1 MKKYLKL
8 SVATLFVIVLST
20 FIPKAIENMVTS
32 VEIIS
37 PKKSII
43 SEDIYTSGVI
53 EEISK
58 KDIFVELPIVP
69 EKVNVQIGD
78 YVEAQDVIATVD
90 TAATQAALFNLADS
104 TKLIPQEFMEVIGKL
119 NVSEEIVKDYI
130 PTEIVSPTS
139 GTITSINLIAGAM
152 TTPKT
157 TVCTI
162 SKTDVMRVKM
172 TIDEIDSDKIVE
184 GDIVVFKASATGDVK
199 YTGKVDRG
207 FTPATKTIS
216 GTSQVTVVG
225 IYVQLDANYSRL
237 KPGYS
242 VNGVVKKSG
251 DVVAM
256 TIPYEAIL
264 QDDNN
269 QEYTYVYRDGR
280 AIRKDITTGEEFSD
294 KVQVISGLDQD
305 DLIIVNAVNIKGNNV
320 IVKNVG

>member
-8 SVATLFVIVLST
+8 SVATLFIIVLST
-20 FIPKAIENMVTS
+20 FIPEAIENMVTS
-32 VEIIS
+32 VELIS
-37 PKKSII
+37 PQRSIV
-43 SEDIYTSGVI
+43 SEDVYTNGVI

-78 YVEAQDVIATVD
+78 YVQAQDVIASVD

-104 TKLIPQEFMEVIGKL
+104 TNLIPQEYMAVIGKL
-119 NVSEEIVKDYI
+119 NVSEQMIKDYI

-139 GTITSINLIAGAM
+139 GTVTSINLIAGAM
-152 TTPKT
+152 ATPKT

-172 TIDEIDSDKIVE
+172 TIDEIDADEVRK
-184 GDIVVFKASATGDVK
+184 GDVVVFKASATGDVK
-199 YTGKVDRG
+199 YTGKIERV
-207 FTPATKTIS
+207 FPTATKTIA

-225 IYVQLDANYSRL
+225 IYVALDANYSRL

-242 VNGVVKKSG
+242 VNGVVKKQG
-251 DVVAM
+251 DIVAM

-269 QEYTYVYRDGR
+269 QEYIYVYEGGR
-280 AIRKDITTGEEFSD
+280 AIRKNITTGEEFPD
-294 KVQVISGLDQD
+294 KVQVTFGIEQD
-305 DLIIVNAVNIKGNNV
+305 DKIIINVADIKGNNA
-320 IVKNVG
+320 IVKNVR